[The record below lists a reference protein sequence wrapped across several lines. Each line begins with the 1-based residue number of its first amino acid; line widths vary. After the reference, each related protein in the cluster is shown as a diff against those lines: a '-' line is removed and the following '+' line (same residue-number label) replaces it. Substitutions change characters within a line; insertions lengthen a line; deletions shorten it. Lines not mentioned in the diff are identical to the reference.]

1 MSFSVHASTV
11 PYFVK
16 LSKNMLGWL
25 DKAEAHAKTR
35 MFDVN
40 NFAGMRLAPDMLP
53 FSRQIQIASDA
64 AKNCV
69 ARLAGDEPPK
79 WADDEKTID
88 ELRAR
93 IRKTI
98 AFVESIPAHR
108 LEGAEKRDIVIPI
121 GPDRTMRLTGKPSC
135 RVSRSRTSSSTS
147 RWSTRS
153 CATVAS
159 SSARATTSGRS
170 ERPLPPSDGRGCFD

>member
-1 MSFSVHASTV
+1 MSFSVHESTV

-16 LSKNMLGWL
+16 LSKNMLAWL
-25 DKAEAHAKTR
+25 DKAEAHAKAR
-35 MFDVN
+35 KFDVD
-40 NFAGMRLAPDMLP
+40 NFVSMRLAPDMLP

-88 ELRAR
+88 ALRGR

-98 AFVESIPAHR
+98 EFVESVPAHR
-108 LEGAEKRDIVIPI
+108 LEGAEKRDVVMPI
-121 GPDRTMRLTGKPSC
+121 GPDRTMRMTGEAFLQGFSIPNFFFHVTMVYAILRHGGVELGKGDYLG
-135 RVSRSRTSSSTS
+135 
-147 RWSTRS
+147 
-153 CATVAS
+153 A
-159 SSARATTSGRS
+159 
-170 ERPLPPSDGRGCFD
+170 L